1 VAPRASLSEII
12 KGILGEM
19 IGIALAALC
28 HLDDALSELVA
39 RPVSREL

>member
-1 VAPRASLSEII
+1 VRSSLSEII

-28 HLDDALSELVA
+28 HPDDALNDLVA
-39 RPVSREL
+39 RPVGREL